1 MADQS
6 FFTQLDTFLTDGKL
20 PDAAALLDD
29 QELQRDDLAMDP
41 AALAAWPDAV
51 HMLCLMHADRL
62 TDARFLYKRLHPAA
76 AQGAEVQAAWD
87 VLQCLWQH
95 RYAEVRRLLCSVSLA
110 TPPPPP
116 PSLSRAPPPPP
127 VDLTTS
133 DFRRC
138 SCIGPCPKVWG
149 RLQTQAW
156 SPRCQAAVA
165 ALTEKLRSKVLLLLG
180 KAYSVLKVP
189 SAAAYLGV
197 SEAEAAALAK
207 MQGWELEADGMIRVT
222 AASEAQAAQGGNH
235 LQQLTDYVLH
245 LEA

>member
-1 MADQS
+1 MANQS
-6 FFTQLDTFLTDGKL
+6 LFTQLDKFLADGNL
-20 PDAAALLDD
+20 PDAAVLLDD
-29 QELQRDDLAMDP
+29 HELQRDDLAMDP

-51 HMLCLMHADRL
+51 HMLCLIHADRL

-76 AQGAEVQAAWD
+76 AQGAEVQAAWG
-87 VLQCLWQH
+87 VLQCLWQQK
-95 RYAEVRRLLCSVSLA
+95 YAE
-110 TPPPPP
+110 
-116 PSLSRAPPPPP
+116 
-127 VDLTTS
+127 
-133 DFRRC
+133 
-138 SCIGPCPKVWG
+138 VWG
-149 RLQTQAW
+149 RLQAQAW

-197 SEAEAAALAK
+197 SEVEAVALAK
-207 MQGWELEADGMIRVT
+207 MQGWEIEADSMISVT
-222 AASEAQAAQGGNH
+222 ATSEVQVAHGGNH